1 MDPNTDP
8 THKPENG
15 ESEEDMHKTSPYVRT
30 VVALHNLRDRTKE
43 AVESLNEKGLAERV
57 SESWEKTQTVVTQK
71 TRKFFSHPENIQ
83 LEHIPNKYGYVFRP
97 KSCWELIL
105 LGGTV
110 CGIEFCYSAETAFV
124 TPILL
129 SLGLNIKFVTMIWC
143 LSPLIGLTLTPILGS
158 MSDSCESRMG
168 RRRPFIL
175 LYSVGII
182 VGLVLVPNGHNIGLA
197 LGDTYNVN
205 SNIPSSG
212 SDSSMAQN
220 DISSFNETHVIL
232 SNLEGL
238 QPTELEK
245 LLYTHSPEYEA
256 SINASN
262 LFNISKSDVSISTEF
277 ESVENQT
284 KPSSEISDENSAEKI
299 RRKRSLDEDLDTEN
313 QEVIKARNAPTGH
326 VQPWSI
332 AFTVLGTML
341 LDFCSDAC
349 QSPSRTYLLDV
360 SLPDDHAAG
369 LSTFTLMA
377 GLGGSLG
384 YVMGAIH
391 WEDTVLGRFLGGQV
405 NVVFSIVTI
414 VFIICLISTLCSFPE
429 IPLTIL
435 RDPKMLNE
443 YQEKLQIGSQPDVN
457 EMDVLEIK
465 SPPTYGATEE
475 NDGFKNIV
483 EDDNTLAKA
492 LENQPKPPLVRTTSR
507 RLSVSSIH
515 AIDLPCNLKSAGEH
529 PGLKDFLKSL
539 FRMPKSLKILCLT
552 NLFCWMSLVCYS
564 LYFTDFVA
572 ECVFGG
578 DPQAPEGSESYLLY
592 KEGVQFGCWG
602 MALYSLSCAVYSFF
616 IEVLIKKFGA
626 KATYVG
632 GQMVYSIG
640 MVVMAITRH
649 KIAVILLSPTA
660 GVMYSTLFTM
670 PYLLIAH
677 YHSTNTFSNEKKGC
691 VGGVR
696 GIGTDVA
703 AVSSMVFLSQ
713 FVLSI
718 LMGSIVEAVGSNV
731 ATVCTAALLS
741 FCGAI
746 SATQVLYLDI

>member
-1 MDPNTDP
+1 MDSNTNATP
-8 THKPENG
+8 KSENG

-30 VVALHNLRDRTKE
+30 VVALHTLRDRAKE
-43 AVESLNEKGLAERV
+43 AADSLNEKGLAERV
-57 SESWEKTQTVVTQK
+57 SESWDKTQTAVTQK

-83 LEHIPNKYGYVFRP
+83 LDHIPNKYGYVFRP
-97 KSCWELIL
+97 KSCWEMIL

-175 LYSVGII
+175 LYSIGILI
-182 VGLVLVPNGHNIGLA
+182 GLVLVPNGHKIGLA
-197 LGDTYNVN
+197 LGDTNN
-205 SNIPSSG
+205 MDGNIPLHG
-212 SDSSMAQN
+212 SITTMVPNGMNA
-220 DISSFNETHVIL
+220 FNETRVIL
-232 SNLEGL
+232 SNLEDLGA
-238 QPTELEK
+238 TELENMA
-245 LLYTHSPEYEA
+245 YTHSPEHETALYA
-256 SINASN
+256 SDLLSTSFSN
-262 LFNISKSDVSISTEF
+262 SSNSAGF
-277 ESVENQT
+277 ESVANRT
-284 KPSSEISDENSAEKI
+284 IFPSETSNTEKI
-299 RRKRSLDEDLDTEN
+299 RHKRIVVGDTEP
-313 QEVIKARNAPTGH
+313 EVAEVTKSKNSPTVH

-332 AFTVLGTML
+332 VFTVLGTML

-391 WEDTVLGRFLGGQV
+391 WEDTILGHFLGGQV
-405 NVVFSIVTI
+405 NVVFTMVTI

-429 IPLTIL
+429 IPLPIL
-435 RDPKMLNE
+435 RDPKMLSE
-443 YQEKLQIGSQPDVN
+443 YQEKLQVGCQPDAK
-457 EMDVLEIK
+457 EMAVLENK
-465 SPPTYGATEE
+465 QPPVYGATAES
-475 NDGFKNIV
+475 NGFKNIAD
-483 EDDNTLAKA
+483 EEYTLAKA
-492 LENQPKPPLVRTTSR
+492 LENLPKPQLDKSASR
-507 RLSVSSIH
+507 KLSLSSVH
-515 AIDLPCNLKSAGEH
+515 GIDLPGSLEAVDEH
-529 PGLKDFLKSL
+529 PSLKDFLKSL
-539 FRMPKSLKILCLT
+539 IHMPKSLKILCLT

-578 DPQAPEGSESYLLY
+578 DPRAPEGSESYLLY

-602 MALYSLSCAVYSFF
+602 MALYSLSCAVYSYFT
-616 IEVLIKKFGA
+616 EALVKKIGA
-626 KATYVG
+626 KTTYIG
-632 GQMVYSIG
+632 GQMAYSIG
-640 MVVMAITRH
+640 MVIMAITRH

-660 GVMYSTLFTM
+660 GIMYSTLFTM

-677 YHSTNTFSNEKKGC
+677 YHSTNTFSSEKKGC
-691 VGGVR
+691 IGSVR
-696 GIGTDVA
+696 GIGTDIA

-713 FVLSI
+713 FILSM
-718 LMGSIVEAVGSNV
+718 LMGTITEAVGSNV
-731 ATVCTAALLS
+731 ATVCAAAILS
-741 FCGAI
+741 FCGAM